1 MKRRLSTLLFVLGIS
16 FAALIAGT
24 FMASRIPISLAFD
37 DAWEEDAPDGD
48 LDDISTGDDQMR
60 QDKRAIRERMAID
73 HDWRSN
79 ETGITSIGYHKA
91 LHLIDQVNDTGVNAT
106 FYNKGGDLFY
116 QDASANLI
124 QLTSGGKIYVPGSAL
139 ENAYPIGSIYVS
151 TVSTN
156 PGTSLGFGTWEAFG
170 TGRVLVGIDA
180 ADTDFDVAEETGGA
194 KNVTLTSAQ
203 SGLPAHNHGFS
214 MLGDTVGTSN
224 YPLPS
229 NAGGAAYGSTTNNNT
244 AADASEAHTNVQPYV
259 VVYMWKR
266 TA

>member
-1 MKRRLSTLLFVLGIS
+1 MRKWIIGLLIVSSLSIGIPYSLLKVQ
-16 FAALIAGT
+16 
-24 FMASRIPISLAFD
+24 AFD

-60 QDKRAIRERMAID
+60 QDKRAIRERMAVD

-106 FYNKGGDLFY
+106 FYNKNGDLYY

-124 QLTSGGKIYVPGSAL
+124 QLTKSGKIYIPGSAL
-139 ENAYPIGSIYVS
+139 ENAYPVGSIYVS

-156 PGTSLGFGTWEAFG
+156 PGTSLGFGTWQAFG
-170 TGRVLVGIDA
+170 AGRVLVGIDA
-180 ADTDFDVAEETGGA
+180 TDTDFDVSEETGGV

-203 SGLPAHNHGFS
+203 SGVPAHTH
-214 MLGDTVGTSN
+214 L
-224 YPLPS
+224 LPY
-229 NAGGAAYGSTTNNNT
+229 GGADSGTNGGYVEPPYNT
-244 AADASEAHTNVQPYV
+244 ETLGGQSGQSVYANSAADAASAHTNIQPYI